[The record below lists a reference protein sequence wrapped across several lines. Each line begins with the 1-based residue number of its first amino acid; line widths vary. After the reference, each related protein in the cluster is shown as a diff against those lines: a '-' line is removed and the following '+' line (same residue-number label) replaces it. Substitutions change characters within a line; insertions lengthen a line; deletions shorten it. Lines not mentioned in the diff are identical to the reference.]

1 MESSFSQYCRVLSI
15 QGLVVGRSEVNS
27 SMSYEQTLKDLGY
40 DIQPVE
46 LDNGKFVQ
54 AVRTGNLMFTAGNV
68 SSWQG
73 DKIIGKVGRE
83 VSVEEG
89 YQAARY
95 SALNCLRA
103 IKTLTGDLDKVT
115 RIVKVLG
122 MVNVAPDFNNTPA
135 VIHGCSDLLREVFG
149 GGGFARPQRCWHDVA
164 VRLCYRN
171 RNDR

>member
-1 MESSFSQYCRVLSI
+1 
-15 QGLVVGRSEVNS
+15 
-27 SMSYEQTLKDLGY
+27 MSYEQTLKDLGY

-54 AVRTGNLMFTAGNV
+54 AVRTGNLIFTAGNV

-89 YQAARY
+89 YKAARY

-103 IKTLTGDLDKVT
+103 VKTLTGDLDKVT

-135 VIHGCSDLLREVFG
+135 VIHGCSDLLRDVFG
-149 GGGFARPQRCWHDVA
+149 AAGLHARSA
-164 VRLCYRN
+164 VGMTLPFDYATEIEMIVEVEAE
-171 RNDR
+171 